1 MVWHG
6 NIWGNPVGLRAVKI
20 AQPSLTK
27 PDAMH
32 QQPAPAW
39 HPASLLQSPLFAP
52 LHAALANINSTN
64 FPTLADCN
72 ALLAKQQPTI
82 VTHTGLPL
90 CFITQQ
96 TGKLTFEQQY
106 EPRCYLAG
114 EVQMRVNNWHD
125 LFNALVWLTFP
136 KIKAALNARHYHALQ
151 RAQILPNKNGRGAL
165 RDANTLLDESGVI
178 VVTADEKLANLLRD
192 FQWKKLFWQQREQ
205 VKTVMGFYIF
215 GHGLYEKS
223 VQPYVGITGQGLL
236 LQVESAFFTWSLPA
250 QLMHIDSALAA
261 RLATPDFCATTR
273 ELTPVPLLGM
283 PGWAAE
289 NECEDYYEN
298 TQYFRVG
305 RRR

>member
-1 MVWHG
+1 M
-6 NIWGNPVGLRAVKI
+6 KI

-27 PDAMH
+27 PDAMPR
-32 QQPAPAW
+32 QPAPAW

-52 LHAALANINSTN
+52 LHAALANINN
-64 FPTLADCN
+64 IDFPTLADCN
-72 ALLAKQQPTI
+72 TLLAKQHPTI
-82 VTHTGLPL
+82 VTHTGLSL
-90 CFITQQ
+90 RFVAQQ
-96 TGKLTFEQQY
+96 TGKLAFEQQY

-114 EVQMRVNNWHD
+114 EVQMRANNSHD

-151 RAQILPNKNGRGAL
+151 LAQTLPNKNGRGAL

-192 FQWKKLFWQQREQ
+192 FEWKKLFWQQREQ

-223 VQPYVGITGQGLL
+223 IQPYVGIAGQGLL

-261 RLATPDFCATTR
+261 RLATPDFCTTTAT
-273 ELTPVPLLGM
+273 LTPVPLLGI
-283 PGWAAE
+283 PGWCAE
-289 NECEDYYEN
+289 NEREDFYEN
-298 TQYFRVG
+298 TVYFRVG
-305 RRR
+305 RRGQN

>member
-1 MVWHG
+1 M
-6 NIWGNPVGLRAVKI
+6 GLRAVKI

-52 LHAALANINSTN
+52 LYPALAKLNSTD
-64 FPTLADCN
+64 FPTRADCN
-72 ALLAKQQPTI
+72 TLLVTQHPTI
-82 VTHTGLPL
+82 VTYTGLPL
-90 CFITQQ
+90 RFVAQQ

-114 EVQMRVNNWHD
+114 EVQMRANNWHD

-151 RAQILPNKNGRGAL
+151 RAQTLSNKNGRGAL

-178 VVTADEKLANLLRD
+178 VVTADDKLTRLLCD

-205 VKTVMGFYIF
+205 VKAAMGFYIF

-236 LQVESAFFTWSLPA
+236 LQVESAFFAWSLPA

-261 RLATPDFCATTR
+261 RLAVPDFCGTTR

-283 PGWAAE
+283 PGWAAK
-289 NECEDYYEN
+289 NESEDYYEN
-298 TQYFRVG
+298 TQYFRAS
-305 RRR
+305 RRG

>member
-1 MVWHG
+1 M
-6 NIWGNPVGLRAVKI
+6 GLRAVKI
-20 AQPSLTK
+20 AQPRLIKS
-27 PDAMH
+27 DAMPH
-32 QQPAPAW
+32 QPAPAW
-39 HPASLLQSPLFAP
+39 HPASLLQSPLFSSLYP
-52 LHAALANINSTN
+52 ALAKLNSTD

-72 ALLAKQQPTI
+72 TLLATQHPTI
-82 VTHTGLPL
+82 ITHTGLSL
-90 CFITQQ
+90 RFVAQQ
-96 TGKLTFEQQY
+96 TGKLAFEQQY

-114 EVQMRVNNWHD
+114 EVQMRANNWHD

-151 RAQILPNKNGRGAL
+151 MAQTLPNKNGRGAL

-178 VVTADEKLANLLRD
+178 VVTADEKLAHLLRD
-192 FQWKKLFWQQREQ
+192 FQWKKLLWQQREQ
-205 VKTVMGFYIF
+205 VKTAMGFYIF
-215 GHGLYEKS
+215 GHGLFEKS

-261 RLATPDFCATTR
+261 RLAVPDFCATTR

-283 PGWAAE
+283 PGWSAE
-289 NECEDYYEN
+289 NEREDYYEN
-298 TQYFRVG
+298 TEYFRVG